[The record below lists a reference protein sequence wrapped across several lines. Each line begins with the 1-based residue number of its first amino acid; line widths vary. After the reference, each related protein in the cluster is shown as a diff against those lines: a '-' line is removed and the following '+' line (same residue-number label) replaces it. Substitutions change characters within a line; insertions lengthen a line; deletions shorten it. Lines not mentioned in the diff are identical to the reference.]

1 MIARRALLAAP
12 LLLIAWPAAAAE
24 APLWKVE
31 ADSTV
36 IFVARQAGA
45 PVEGRFEKFDAEI
58 RFDAENLE
66 ASAVAV
72 EIDIAS
78 VNSESSDRDQVIR
91 SPDLFDAATWPTARF
106 EAPRF
111 VHAGGDSYEA
121 QGSLTMRD
129 VTRDVVLPFDLKIE
143 DHPDDGALL
152 RARAVGELTVKRL
165 DYGVGQGQWTDTSVV
180 PDEVVIRI
188 EITATRPKP

>member
-1 MIARRALLAAP
+1 MIACRALLAG
-12 LLLIAWPAAAAE
+12 LLSLIVWPAAAE

-31 ADSTV
+31 ADSAV
-36 IFVARQAGA
+36 IFIARQSGA

-72 EIDIAS
+72 DIDIAS
-78 VNSESSDRDQVIR
+78 VNSESRDRDQVIR

-129 VTRDVVLPFDLKIE
+129 VTRDVVLPFELKIE
-143 DHPDDGALL
+143 DHPDDPALL
-152 RARAVGELTVKRL
+152 RARAVGELTIKRL

-180 PDEVVIRI
+180 PDEVAIRI
-188 EITATRPKP
+188 EITASSPKN

>member
-1 MIARRALLAAP
+1 MIARGALFAG
-12 LLLIAWPAAAAE
+12 LLLTIVWPAAAA
-24 APLWKVE
+24 APLWTVE
-31 ADSTV
+31 PDSRV
-36 IFVARQAGA
+36 VFIARQAGA
-45 PVEGRFEKFDAEI
+45 PVEGRFEKFSAEI
-58 RFDAENLE
+58 RFDAEDLE
-66 ASAVAV
+66 ASSVAV

-91 SPDLFDAATWPTARF
+91 SPNLFDAATWPTARF

-129 VTRDVVLPFDLKIE
+129 VTRDVVLPFDLTIE
-143 DHPDDGALL
+143 DHPDDPAAL

-188 EITATRPKP
+188 EITASRAK

>member
-1 MIARRALLAAP
+1 MIACRALLAG
-12 LLLIAWPAAAAE
+12 LLSLIVWPAAAE

-31 ADSTV
+31 ADSKV
-36 IFVARQAGA
+36 IFIASQSGA

-72 EIDIAS
+72 DIDIAS
-78 VNSESSDRDQVIR
+78 VNSESRDRDQVIR
-91 SPDLFDAATWPTARF
+91 SPDLFDAAIWPTARF

-111 VHAGGDSYEA
+111 VHAGGNSYEA

-129 VTRDVVLPFDLKIE
+129 VTRDVVLPFELKIE
-143 DHPDDGALL
+143 DHPDDPALL
-152 RARAVGELTVKRL
+152 RARAVGELTIKRL

-180 PDEVVIRI
+180 PDEVAIRI
-188 EITATRPKP
+188 EITASSPKN

>member
-1 MIARRALLAAP
+1 MIACRALLAG
-12 LLLIAWPAAAAE
+12 LLSLIVWPAAAE

-31 ADSTV
+31 ADSKV
-36 IFVARQAGA
+36 IFIASQSGA

-72 EIDIAS
+72 DIDIAS
-78 VNSESSDRDQVIR
+78 VNSESRDRDQVIR

-111 VHAGGDSYEA
+111 AHAGGDSYEA

-129 VTRDVVLPFDLKIE
+129 VTRDVVLPFELKIE
-143 DHPDDGALL
+143 DHPDDPALL
-152 RARAVGELTVKRL
+152 RARAVGELTIKRL
-165 DYGVGQGQWTDTSVV
+165 DFGVGQGQWTDTSVV

-188 EITATRPKP
+188 EITASSPKS

>member
-1 MIARRALLAAP
+1 MIVRRALLAA
-12 LLLIAWPAAAAE
+12 LLSLIVWPAVAE
-24 APLWKVE
+24 TALWTVE
-31 ADSTV
+31 ADSQV
-36 IFVARQAGA
+36 IFIARQSGA
-45 PVEGRFEKFDAEI
+45 PVEGRFETFSAEI
-58 RFDAENLE
+58 RFDAEDLE

-91 SPDLFDAATWPTARF
+91 SADLFDAATWPTARF

-111 VHAGGDSYEA
+111 VHTGGDGYEA

-129 VTRDVVLPFDLKIE
+129 VTRDVVLPFDLTIE
-143 DHPDDGALL
+143 DHPDDAALL
-152 RARAVGELTVKRL
+152 RARAVGELTIKRL
-165 DYGVGQGQWTDTSVV
+165 NYGVGQGQWKDTSVV

-188 EITATRPKP
+188 EITASRPKN

>member
-1 MIARRALLAAP
+1 MIACRALLAG
-12 LLLIAWPAAAAE
+12 LLSLIVWPAAAE

-31 ADSTV
+31 ADSKV
-36 IFVARQAGA
+36 IFIASQSGA

-72 EIDIAS
+72 DIDIAS
-78 VNSESSDRDQVIR
+78 VNSESRDRDQVIR

-129 VTRDVVLPFDLKIE
+129 VTRDVVLPFELKIE
-143 DHPDDGALL
+143 DHPDDPALL
-152 RARAVGELTVKRL
+152 RARAVGELTIKRL

-180 PDEVVIRI
+180 PDEVAIRI
-188 EITATRPKP
+188 EITASSPKN